1 MRIFLAGAGG
11 TLGIP
16 LLRQLIT
23 DGHEVTA
30 MTRSSAKRGVLETMG
45 ARPVVVDV
53 FDATALRDAV
63 AKAKPE
69 VVVNLLTA
77 LPAAGPLRYSHLE
90 PTNRLRTE
98 GARNLLEAAAAG
110 EARRMVAESFAS
122 AVVELSP
129 GHPMQPTI
137 DALHSL
143 EAQHAEA
150 SRAGRMETVVLR
162 YGLFYGPG
170 VPSTR
175 DLIHNLRM
183 GRMALPKNTP
193 GRASWVHVHDAV
205 SATVAAISRREL
217 PKSLYDIADD
227 EPLTMREAMG
237 TAAGVLGLRPPRTL
251 PEWLFRLLAPVPAA
265 FTWCSMVLDNRDA
278 KRDLEWLPLY
288 PNQAAGYG
296 AFARDWGI
304 AA

>member
-23 DGHEVTA
+23 DGHDVAA
-30 MTRSSAKRGVLETMG
+30 MTRSVSKRSLLESMD

-53 FDATALRDAV
+53 FDATALRAAV
-63 AKAKPE
+63 ARAKPE

-77 LPAAGPLRYSHLE
+77 LPPAGPLRYKQLE

-98 GARNLLEAAAAG
+98 GARNLLEAAVAG
-110 EARRMVAESFAS
+110 GARRVVAESFAS

-129 GHPMQPTI
+129 GHPMQPTV
-137 DALHSL
+137 DALRSL
-143 EAQHAEA
+143 ESQHADVA
-150 SRAGRMETVVLR
+150 RAGRIEAVVLR

-175 DLIHNLRM
+175 DLLHNLRM
-183 GRMALPKNTP
+183 GRMAIPKNTP
-193 GRASWVHVHDAV
+193 GRASWVHLHDAV
-205 SATVAAISRREL
+205 SATVAAIGRREL
-217 PKSLYDIADD
+217 PRPLYDIADD
-227 EPLTMREAMG
+227 QPLTMREAIA
-237 TAAGVLGLRPPRTL
+237 TAAGVLGLRPPRTV

-265 FTWCSMVLDNRDA
+265 FTRCSMILDNREA
-278 KRDLEWLPLY
+278 KRDLAWLPVY